1 MEKHT
6 KIICPLCKS
15 RDVKL
20 LTSVR
25 DVEYFTS
32 DLFYNYFNC
41 KFCKSIFLNKPPVNQ
56 LHRIYPSAYYSFE
69 SNDRS
74 FFHQFLEYSKSYLDK
89 LNFKKSLRK
98 IDAKKIYTLDIGGG
112 TGYMSNVLK
121 DSDRRVFE
129 TTILDIDSKA
139 KSTANKNG
147 HKFLTSTI
155 ENLNIKNKFNY
166 VLMLNLIEHVY
177 DPLKVLKIVK
187 KSMKRSGLLLIK
199 TPNTLS
205 LNRKIFSKVYWGG
218 YHAPRHWIIFNKQ
231 SFSNLAKKSGFI
243 VEDFSYTQG
252 APQWAASILGTVN
265 IIFSIKSKKP
275 MHLRFSFILLLFFFA
290 VFDFAT
296 SFLIKT
302 DQMYFLLRKK

>member
-1 MEKHT
+1 
-6 KIICPLCKS
+6 
-15 RDVKL
+15 
-20 LTSVR
+20 
-25 DVEYFTS
+25 
-32 DLFYNYFNC
+32 
-41 KFCKSIFLNKPPVNQ
+41 
-56 LHRIYPSAYYSFE
+56 
-69 SNDRS
+69 
-74 FFHQFLEYSKSYLDK
+74 LEYSKSYLDK

-147 HKFLTSTI
+147 HIFLTSTI
-155 ENLNIKNKFNY
+155 ENLNLQNKFNY

-290 VFDFAT
+290 IFDFAT
-296 SFLIKT
+296 FFLIKT